1 MNERT
6 ERSPGELPAEQT
18 AEYEILDL
26 AKLKLYQRMHGLGP
40 VLGALEFRV
49 ESRTGDGRDIA
60 LPLDGS
66 ASLQTE
72 QTPFTDSGL
81 YRTDG
86 KVFYLDAERMRAEFL
101 CGGRER
107 NFLEQDGEPVP
118 VTEKSRPG
126 GCEWLCLEI
135 LHMLGHS
142 LLGHPVPGW

>member
-72 QTPFTDSGL
+72 QTPFTDS
-81 YRTDG
+81 
-86 KVFYLDAERMRAEFL
+86 A
-101 CGGRER
+101 
-107 NFLEQDGEPVP
+107 
-118 VTEKSRPG
+118 
-126 GCEWLCLEI
+126 
-135 LHMLGHS
+135 
-142 LLGHPVPGW
+142 